1 MLRAFPFV
9 HALQA
14 CLLAAVLAACA
25 SAPPPAAPLTLE
37 VFTAPENSFGVTSVI
52 VYGPTEAV
60 LIDAQFRSADTERL
74 ADRIEALGRPLTA
87 IFVTH
92 PDTDHVVG
100 LPVLHRRFPNARIY
114 MTAAAMQV
122 YRDTMGPVR
131 EQFARSP
138 RPNDAP
144 PLEPLATELPALAL
158 TVDGQA
164 LEIIPDLHG
173 DNAVAPTNSVV
184 WIPSLR
190 ALLASDIAFQDVH
203 AYLEDSTPEGRAG
216 WRAALQRLEA
226 MNPAIVVAGHKR
238 DPARADS
245 PEVLAETRAYLETF
259 ERRVQESADAA
270 ALEAAMLRD
279 YPGLAYPL
287 FLTVSARSLYA
298 APE

>member
-1 MLRAFPFV
+1 MIASHRLAS
-9 HALQA
+9 AL
-14 CLLAAVLAACA
+14 LLVLAVGACET
-25 SAPPPAAPLTLE
+25 SPTPTPLTLE
-37 VFTAPENSFGVTSVI
+37 VFTAPENSYGVTSVI
-52 VYGPTEAV
+52 VYGPTEAA
-60 LIDAQFRSADTERL
+60 LIDAQFRGSDTERL
-74 ADRIEALGRPLTA
+74 ADRIEAIGRPLTV

-138 RPNDAP
+138 RPGDAP
-144 PLEPLATELPALAL
+144 PLEPLATELPGL
-158 TVDGQA
+158 TLRVDGQV
-164 LEIIPDLHG
+164 LEIIPDLQG

-190 ALLASDIAFQDVH
+190 ALLASDMAFQDVH
-203 AYLEDSTPEGRAG
+203 VYLEDSTPEGREA

-238 DPARADS
+238 DPASADS
-245 PEVLAETRAYLETF
+245 PEVLSETQSYLEVF
-259 ERRVQESADAA
+259 DRRARESANAA
-270 ALEAAMLRD
+270 TLEAAMLRD
-279 YPGLAYPL
+279 YPDLAYPL
-287 FLTVSARSLYA
+287 FLTVSSRSLYPA
-298 APE
+298 AE